1 MRTLAA
7 TVLALVALAASP
19 ATAQPLPA
27 DVPVLAPPTKKAPA
41 ITEDE
46 RAVLNAGIALLNE
59 KQYDRAIAKYRTVLA
74 ANPDSAGAMYE
85 IALAYVQQ
93 GAYGQG
99 VEMAAKSAEYDTVD
113 LAKCLALIG
122 TAYDLAGEPKKAVEV
137 YDRAIA
143 LVPAAGTLHYNKAVA
158 ELQGLRDPERA
169 LATLKRGAAA
179 DPSHATTQQMLG
191 RFFASDDLRTPAVM
205 AFSRFLILEPASP
218 RTAEIYKLWYSLLF
232 SSVRQGA
239 EGRLEVAVN
248 PDKKTTEGNLLPLDT
263 FIALSQI
270 AAASMPAETPP
281 GPRLVRLFTS
291 YLNAVAAHD
300 AGADRSMFLWTYYVP
315 YFGQLRERD
324 FVEPF
329 VYYVSQGVGM
339 PGVQDWMA
347 SNKARID
354 AFLAWDKA
362 YAWR

>member
-7 TVLALVALAASP
+7 LVLALTAAAEQRP
-19 ATAQPLPA
+19 PA
-27 DVPVLAPPTKKAPA
+27 DIPTLVPPTKQAPA
-41 ITEDE
+41 MTEEE

-59 KQYDRAIAKYRTVLA
+59 KQYDQAIAKYRTVLD

-85 IALAYVQQ
+85 IALALAQKGDYAQ
-93 GAYGQG
+93 AI
-99 VEMAAKSAEYDTVD
+99 EIAMKSAQYDTID

-122 TAYDLAGEPKKAVEV
+122 TVYDLAGEPKKALDL
-137 YDRAIA
+137 YDRAVAIR
-143 LVPAAGTLHYNKAVA
+143 PAAGTLHYNKAVA
-158 ELQGLRDPERA
+158 ELQGLQDPARA
-169 LATLKRGAAA
+169 LASLKRGAAA
-179 DPSHATTQQMLG
+179 DPAHATTQQLLG
-191 RFFASDDLRTPAVM
+191 RMFGSDDLRTPAVM
-205 AFSRFLILEPASP
+205 AFSRFLILEPQSV
-218 RTAEIYKLWYSLLF
+218 RTPEIYKLWYSLLF
-232 SSVRQGA
+232 SNVRQGA

-248 PDKKTTEGNLLPLDT
+248 PDKKTTEGNLLQLDT

-270 AAASMPAETPP
+270 AAASMPPETPP

-291 YLNAVAAHD
+291 YLNAVSAHD
-300 AGADRSMFLWTYYVP
+300 AGADASAFLWTYYVP
-315 YFGQLRERD
+315 YFKQLRERD

-347 SNKARID
+347 ANKPRID

-362 YAWR
+362 YTWR